1 MTQQNEKTLDP
12 AEKLKMEYSQTCA
25 AYGHNKAQQLALN
38 DIQSQLEERMKK
50 IRHKA
55 SNLPK
60 EKLEETQIKE
70 EIVNENKGEN
80 EASKKNEDKIQSS

>member
-1 MTQQNEKTLDP
+1 MQNKETEKTLDP

-60 EKLEETQIKE
+60 EKLEETQTE
-70 EIVNENKGEN
+70 GN
-80 EASKKNEDKIQSS
+80 SSNDSTSPSTT